1 KRALKPDTVVS
12 LAAFRESEATD
23 TKEGPA
29 KQRQLRDEAR
39 QSYQEAL
46 RLDPNCLAAY
56 QGLGRVYTELNDWQ
70 RAMEAYRTG
79 LEKHPRDPALWF
91 GQGVCLCRQKNFAQ
105 AAESLR
111 KALQLNPENRQILK
125 ELGLCLARAG
135 RMDEA
140 LPYLVQA
147 VGAPTAH
154 WYLARMTLH
163 LAEQGAMAAAPAQA
177 ECRRHLQIALQADAG
192 FAPAQ
197 QMLAS
202 LDVGSQPRV
211 NIEFMP

>member
-1 KRALKPDTVVS
+1 MDCRHLFALPLGLSLLVCGCVTSQTRPAPAPAATTPPVHLIQKDTPTAKRALKPDTVVS

-111 KALQLNPENRQILK
+111 KALQLNPENRQ
-125 ELGLCLARAG
+125 
-135 RMDEA
+135 
-140 LPYLVQA
+140 
-147 VGAPTAH
+147 
-154 WYLARMTLH
+154 
-163 LAEQGAMAAAPAQA
+163 
-177 ECRRHLQIALQADAG
+177 
-192 FAPAQ
+192 
-197 QMLAS
+197 
-202 LDVGSQPRV
+202 
-211 NIEFMP
+211 